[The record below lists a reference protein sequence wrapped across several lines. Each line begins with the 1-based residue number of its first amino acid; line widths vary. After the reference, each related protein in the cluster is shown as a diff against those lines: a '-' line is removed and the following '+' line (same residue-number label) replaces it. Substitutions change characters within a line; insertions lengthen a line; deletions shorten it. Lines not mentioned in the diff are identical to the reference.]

1 MNIPTASELK
11 ALTEPHE
18 APCITIVL
26 STHRTGV
33 QADQAKLRH
42 TIRQVERRLRER
54 GSPATEDILEPLQEL
69 VEQDTFWKHPGDGLV
84 IFRSPRMFRAYYVP
98 LRMKDHVFIGEQFYL
113 KPLLPLMV
121 DDGRFYVLALSQ
133 NAVRLF
139 EGTHY
144 GIQELTLPEEVPSSL
159 AEALR
164 YDQPNNQLQYH
175 SSASGATL
183 GKGGRHPEIFHGQG
197 VGIDDIKTD
206 LLRFC
211 QQINHGLH
219 EILHDETAPLVLACV
234 EYLFPI
240 YKEANTY
247 SHLLEQVIPGNPD
260 KLSAETLRERAWA
273 IVEPHILKPM
283 SEAAARYND
292 TADTEW
298 ASNSIREV
306 LSAARYGRVESLFVA
321 LDQEQWGRF
330 DPATNTLILHQEEQ
344 VNDVDLLDVAAT
356 QTLLHGGKVY
366 AVERTNVPGK
376 SALAAV
382 FRY

>member
-1 MNIPTASELK
+1 MNIPTANELES
-11 ALTEPHE
+11 LMEPHE
-18 APCITIVL
+18 VPCITIVL

-42 TIRQVERRLRER
+42 TIRQVERRLRESSFR
-54 GSPATEDILEPLQEL
+54 FTEDILEPLQEL
-69 VEQDTFWKHPGDGLV
+69 VEQDTFWAHPGDGLV
-84 IFRSPRMFRAYYVP
+84 IYRSPRMFRAYYVP
-98 LRMKDHVFIGEQFYL
+98 LRVKDQVFIGNQFHL

-133 NAVRLF
+133 NAVRLL

-144 GIQELTLPEEVPSSL
+144 GIQELTLPKEVPHNL
-159 AEALR
+159 AEAMK
-164 YDQPNNQLQYH
+164 YDQPDNQLQYH

-183 GKGGRHPEIFHGQG
+183 GKGGRHPEMFHGQG
-197 VGIDDIKTD
+197 VGIDDTKTN
-206 LLRFC
+206 LLRFF

-219 EILHDETAPLVLACV
+219 EFLHAETAPLVLACV

-247 SHLLEQVIPGNPD
+247 PHLLEQVIAGNPD
-260 KLSAETLRERAWA
+260 KLSAETLRKRAWT

-283 SEAAARYND
+283 SEAAARYED
-292 TADTEW
+292 TIGTGQ

-306 LSAARYGRVESLFVA
+306 LPAACYGRIESLFVA
-321 LDQEQWGRF
+321 LDQEQWGHF
-330 DPATNTLILHQEEQ
+330 EPTTNALILHQEEQ
-344 VNDVDLLDVAAT
+344 AGDVDLLDVAAT
-356 QTLLHGGKVY
+356 QTLLHGGHVY
-366 AVERTNVPGK
+366 AVEQTHVPGK
-376 SALAAV
+376 SQLAAV